1 MGNCKLLFIIFYE
14 RIISIILLQNSTF
27 GWDEKGMRGHVFGNN
42 DNSLLIIGFK
52 GTSGSIFNNE
62 PTGEQDKFNV

>member
-1 MGNCKLLFIIFYE
+1 M
-14 RIISIILLQNSTF
+14 LQNSTF